1 MNSWHTAKIYVA
13 VSATEH
19 LCFVR
24 SIMDWNLLVL
34 CNFSLQKYMLLYL
47 LLQKYPLWRR
57 VFSADKVDLLS
68 SKLSSEY
75 KDVWLAYAF
84 LLIMNWAGELPLYW

>member
-1 MNSWHTAKIYVA
+1 VMLWIMNSWHTAKIYVA

-34 CNFSLQKYMLLYL
+34 CNFSLLMIVYAVSLHIKFVN
-47 LLQKYPLWRR
+47 PLWRR

-68 SKLSSEY
+68 SKLSTRM
-75 KDVWLAYAF
+75 F
-84 LLIMNWAGELPLYW
+84 G